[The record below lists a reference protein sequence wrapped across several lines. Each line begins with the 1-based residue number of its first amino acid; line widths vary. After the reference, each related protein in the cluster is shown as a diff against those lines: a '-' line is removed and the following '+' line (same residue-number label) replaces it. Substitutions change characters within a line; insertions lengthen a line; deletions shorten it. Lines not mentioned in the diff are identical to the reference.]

1 MALVILLAWSAE
13 ALAADGA
20 VCPTTPVAPLTL
32 PVTKAAI
39 ATRHPV
45 IVVTLGSSSTRG
57 AGASDPA
64 HSYPAILQAEIAKL
78 MPSAAV
84 SVINRGVDGEDARKE
99 LARVET
105 DVVALR
111 PSLVIW
117 QVGANGAMRHS
128 DPLVF
133 KAVVEKGVGLMG
145 GAGSDVVLMDNQRAA
160 QILKSPNR
168 LGIEAAL
175 ADAARETGSNLFSR
189 GGLMDAWRDQG
200 IPYDVF
206 IGPDGLHHNDRGY
219 RCFAEA
225 LARAIVAAASP

>member
-1 MALVILLAWSAE
+1 M
-13 ALAADGA
+13 
-20 VCPTTPVAPLTL
+20 
-32 PVTKAAI
+32 
-39 ATRHPV
+39 
-45 IVVTLGSSSTRG
+45 LGKRSPD
-57 AGASDPA
+57 A
-64 HSYPAILQAEIAKL
+64 
-78 MPSAAV
+78 SAAV

-133 KAVVEKGVGLMG
+133 KSVVEKGVGLMG

-160 QILKSPNR
+160 QILQSPNR
-168 LGIEAAL
+168 LGIEAAW
-175 ADAARETGSNLFSR
+175 ADAARDTGSNLFSR